1 MNGMLPQAGTMRRT
15 IMLAILL
22 GFGLLGEGS
31 AQEGLTADQ
40 LRQTGWE
47 ASRRGSFSEAIVRW
61 ERAAQIYGQ
70 AGNRGAEADLL
81 AQMADAYAALGRYAK
96 AVEYFDRA
104 QQVALSLR
112 DAGRQARI
120 LAGLGAVATTIERWE
135 DAARW
140 LEQARTL
147 AASSR
152 DPSLAMLIDHNVGN
166 LAVAQHRFDDAL
178 AAYSRAAD
186 AATETS
192 HRSLRARAR
201 SNRASLLIRMQRPVE
216 AMEEAKQV
224 LIELRNLPA
233 SHDQAS
239 ALMSVGR
246 SFEALIEP
254 LPQFRDALM
263 HSAYEAYRVAAED
276 AEAVGSPRAAS
287 YAWGY
292 LGRLYELDRQDE
304 AALELTRRAILA
316 GQQAAAPDALYRWH
330 WQEGRL
336 FARVGHY
343 PDALGAYRRSVF
355 ALQSV
360 RADLLA
366 SVGSSSGSFR
376 TYAGGIYYD
385 FADLL
390 LQRAA
395 DVEAHG
401 ESEPYLKEARDVV
414 EMLKVDELRNYF
426 GDECVEAARSRVATL
441 ESVATT
447 AAVVYPVALADRLE
461 LLVSLP
467 SGLQRF
473 MTPVGLD
480 RLTEEVYRFRSFL
493 EKRTTNEYLPHARR
507 LYDWLVRP
515 LEGELQAQG
524 VNTVVFVPDGALRT
538 IPLAA
543 LHDGSRF
550 LIQRYAVAATPG
562 LTLTDP
568 RPMRRAAVQ
577 ALTAGLTEAVQGFSA
592 LPNVAEE
599 VRTVHQLLGGDLLLD
614 KDFLVPAVES
624 ELKAKPFSVV
634 HIASH
639 GQFDSDP
646 RRSFLLAYDDKL
658 TMDRL
663 DQYVAR
669 MKYRDEPLALLTLS
683 ACETAAGDD
692 RAALGLA
699 GVAIKAGARSALAT
713 LWFISDEASSALV
726 TDFYR
731 QLQDPSLTK
740 AAALQRAQLKMLEH
754 PMFRHPAYWSP
765 FLLLNNWL

>member
-1 MNGMLPQAGTMRRT
+1 
-15 IMLAILL
+15 
-22 GFGLLGEGS
+22 
-31 AQEGLTADQ
+31 
-40 LRQTGWE
+40 
-47 ASRRGSFSEAIVRW
+47 
-61 ERAAQIYGQ
+61 
-70 AGNRGAEADLL
+70 
-81 AQMADAYAALGRYAK
+81 
-96 AVEYFDRA
+96 
-104 QQVALSLR
+104 
-112 DAGRQARI
+112 
-120 LAGLGAVATTIERWE
+120 
-135 DAARW
+135 
-140 LEQARTL
+140 
-147 AASSR
+147 
-152 DPSLAMLIDHNVGN
+152 
-166 LAVAQHRFDDAL
+166 
-178 AAYSRAAD
+178 
-186 AATETS
+186 
-192 HRSLRARAR
+192 
-201 SNRASLLIRMQRPVE
+201 
-216 AMEEAKQV
+216 
-224 LIELRNLPA
+224 
-233 SHDQAS
+233 
-239 ALMSVGR
+239 
-246 SFEALIEP
+246 
-254 LPQFRDALM
+254 
-263 HSAYEAYRVAAED
+263 
-276 AEAVGSPRAAS
+276 
-287 YAWGY
+287 
-292 LGRLYELDRQDE
+292 
-304 AALELTRRAILA
+304 
-316 GQQAAAPDALYRWH
+316 
-330 WQEGRL
+330 
-336 FARVGHY
+336 
-343 PDALGAYRRSVF
+343 
-355 ALQSV
+355 
-360 RADLLA
+360 
-366 SVGSSSGSFR
+366 
-376 TYAGGIYYD
+376 
-385 FADLL
+385 
-390 LQRAA
+390 
-395 DVEAHG
+395 
-401 ESEPYLKEARDVV
+401 
-414 EMLKVDELRNYF
+414 
-426 GDECVEAARSRVATL
+426 
-441 ESVATT
+441 
-447 AAVVYPVALADRLE
+447 
-461 LLVSLP
+461 
-467 SGLQRF
+467 
-473 MTPVGLD
+473 
-480 RLTEEVYRFRSFL
+480 
-493 EKRTTNEYLPHARR
+493 
-507 LYDWLVRP
+507 VRP